1 MIQSIPYG
9 DIWYE
14 SITAQQLNRAGA
26 SVIDAALQAKKED
39 VTRLVGRDNIAGA
52 WELQENADVTII
64 INPETKVDTGELYM
78 TFKLLKRRYRSI
90 EESAK
95 LRRLEYFNQPFA
107 ENSEIKLL
115 DDIYLQKP
123 LALESL
129 ATQFVATVDKRG
141 STNATER
148 KRMNGN
154 DKVSVNNKKDDDFE
168 YEPFSTVKEYY
179 G

>member
-1 MIQSIPYG
+1 M
-9 DIWYE
+9 
-14 SITAQQLNRAGA
+14 NRAGA

-52 WELQENADVTII
+52 WELQENADLTII
-64 INPETKVDTGELYM
+64 INPETKLDTGELFM

-90 EESAK
+90 EENVK

-107 ENSEIKLL
+107 DNSEIKIM
-115 DDIYLQKP
+115 DDIHLQKP

-141 STNATER
+141 NKNATER
-148 KRMNGN
+148 KRMNRN
-154 DKVSVNNKKDDDFE
+154 NEVNKKNDDFE
-168 YEPFSTVKEYY
+168 YEPFSTVQEYY

>member
-1 MIQSIPYG
+1 
-9 DIWYE
+9 
-14 SITAQQLNRAGA
+14 
-26 SVIDAALQAKKED
+26 
-39 VTRLVGRDNIAGA
+39 
-52 WELQENADVTII
+52 
-64 INPETKVDTGELYM
+64 M

-148 KRMNGN
+148 KRMNSN